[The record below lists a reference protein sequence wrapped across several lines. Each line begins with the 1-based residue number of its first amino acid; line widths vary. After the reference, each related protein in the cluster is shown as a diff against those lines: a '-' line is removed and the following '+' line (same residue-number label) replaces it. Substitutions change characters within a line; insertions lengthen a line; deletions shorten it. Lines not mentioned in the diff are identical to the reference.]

1 MILGYKR
8 NSKFWQLFWQI
19 FCLTLVSDFKGTPH
33 SASFPNFYPQTNITS
48 ECSRQNI
55 WLNLEGITDTDYY
68 CDNSSII
75 CDYHFLSD
83 VIQVSIITD
92 VVKN

>member
-1 MILGYKR
+1 MVK
-8 NSKFWQLFWQI
+8 
-19 FCLTLVSDFKGTPH
+19 
-33 SASFPNFYPQTNITS
+33 
-48 ECSRQNI
+48 NI

-68 CDNSSII
+68 RDNSSII